1 MIPFA
6 RTHLHPMTRMSD
18 HHGKA
23 DRDFVA
29 NPARWLALSRLARR
43 VHDKRVPV
51 GVLLSLLVGCV
62 IPPSL
67 SVDNQ
72 DAGANSPPAI
82 TAVRADD
89 KALFEADADKP
100 AIFSPGEG
108 SISVSLVDTDV
119 SDTLYVRV
127 FVNYTLAN
135 PEGPRSSC
143 TANAI
148 AMARR
153 SVTCDVQAVCLE
165 RDVTSGDTL
174 NMSVVVFDRMPL
186 ESGDPPHQAM
196 PEGGLSTS
204 KFFFLKCQEPT

>member
-1 MIPFA
+1 
-6 RTHLHPMTRMSD
+6 MTRMSD
-18 HHGKA
+18 HHGKNEPDLA
-23 DRDFVA
+23 A
-29 NPARWLALSRLARR
+29 NAAGSLDLSPLART
-43 VHDKRVPV
+43 VHDFRVAV
-51 GVLLSLLVGCV
+51 GVLLVSLLVGCV

-89 KALFEADADKP
+89 KALFEADAEKP

-119 SDTLYVRV
+119 GDTLYVRV

-143 TANAI
+143 TANPIETAK
-148 AMARR
+148 R

-174 NMSVVVFDRMPL
+174 NMSVVVFDRLPL